1 MLLLASSFFLTLL
14 QCSNAQN
21 KTITTTADCNTIET
35 DAGVALDLV
44 NRHRRDGYVFG
55 LFRVADAH
63 ELHIGSS
70 TVLYLTLDVLETE
83 CSVLSRRH
91 WESCEYGDT
100 YSMDFGQCKIITYR
114 SRLLKKPQL
123 YGFNC
128 TLSPVPPDLLECK
141 DCPVKVEVLEVT
153 EQHKNIATKAL
164 KKFNSESNHT
174 NYFNVDKVEK
184 ILKMTA
190 SHEGYILGFSIK
202 ETNCSKSA
210 QHADQALECDFLDDS
225 HAHVGFCKARILNDP
240 DKPDG
245 RDVSCEVYQH
255 WCVRTDWLLS
265 ARSTIGLIRIE
276 LFLLLPPTVSSL
288 SPVTFLS

>member
-1 MLLLASSFFLTLL
+1 MLLLASAFLLTLL

-21 KTITTTADCNTIET
+21 KTSITPADCSTIET

-63 ELHIGSS
+63 ELRIGNSS
-70 TVLYLTLDVLETE
+70 VLYLTLDVLETE

-91 WESCEYGDT
+91 WESCEYSNT
-100 YSMDFGQCKIITYR
+100 YSMDFGQCKIITHTNQ
-114 SRLLKKPQL
+114 LLKKPQL

-141 DCPVKVEVLEVT
+141 DCPVKVEALEVT
-153 EQHKNIATKAL
+153 EQHKNIAAKAL

-174 NYFNVDKVEK
+174 NYFDVDKVEK

-190 SHEGYILGFSIK
+190 SREGYILGFSIK

-210 QHADQALECDFLDDS
+210 QQADEALECDFLDDW
-225 HAHVGFCKARILNDP
+225 HAHVGFCKARIISDP
-240 DKPDG
+240 DEPDG
-245 RDVSCEVYQH
+245 TDINCEIYHPCASSQA
-255 WCVRTDWLLS
+255 WM
-265 ARSTIGLIRIE
+265 ST
-276 LFLLLPPTVSSL
+276 LFSIQT
-288 SPVTFLS
+288 